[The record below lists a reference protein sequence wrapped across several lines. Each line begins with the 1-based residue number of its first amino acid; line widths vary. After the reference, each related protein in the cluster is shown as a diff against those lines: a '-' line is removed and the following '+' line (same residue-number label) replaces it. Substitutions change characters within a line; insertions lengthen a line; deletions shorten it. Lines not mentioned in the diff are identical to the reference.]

1 MLLSCCQCA
10 KCCVAVTNS
19 CLPATEL
26 LLTSSLRMLVWL
38 FVTRCPTRAGMQRA
52 LLPPLLPL

>member
-10 KCCVAVTNS
+10 ECCVAVINS
-19 CLPATEL
+19 CLPASEL
-26 LLTSSLRMLVWL
+26 LLTSSLRMLVLL
-38 FVTRCPTRAGMQRA
+38 FVTRCATRAGMQRA